1 MAGAILP
8 ILISDNSIFM
18 KQLNFS
24 KTLLFFSL
32 LFLSSCASL
41 TKTESRE
48 AQILPPEELYGELF
62 FAVQTNKDIFE
73 DSKTFVDAVPLYQ
86 VAKIRN
92 DYAKLEV
99 KSANNISKF
108 VYKNFAVPQQESVY
122 KTDSSSIN
130 EHITKLWDV
139 LKRPADKKV
148 SGTLLPLPHP
158 YIVPGGRFREIYYW
172 DSYFTML
179 GLQEDG
185 EIAIIQNM
193 VDNFSHLINEVGFI
207 PNGNRT
213 YYLSRSQPPFY
224 SLMVDVLAESKSDE
238 VYTSYLKSL
247 LKEYDFWMTGAE
259 SLMPTNN
266 SIKRVVRLED
276 GTILN
281 RYWDEKNT
289 PRPESYREDV
299 ETATL
304 AIIQFPNLK
313 REEVYRNLRA
323 GAESGWDFSS
333 RWLTE
338 DKEDGFKLSTIHTTK
353 IIPVDLNSL
362 LFHLEETISKAYKI
376 KGDSKNSEI
385 FQQKAF
391 VRKNAIQKYLWDDEK
406 EFFMDYNFIKREN
419 TPLYSLAGVYPLFF
433 ELADNEQAEK
443 VTQKIKEM
451 FLKPGG
457 VVTTPYNTGQQ
468 WDAPN
473 GWAPLQWITIT
484 GLRNYHQNE
493 LAEEIKERWLNLN
506 RQVYKDTYKLLEKYN
521 VEDLS
526 KESGGGEYPTQD
538 GFGWTNGVFQKLSKE

>member
-1 MAGAILP
+1 
-8 ILISDNSIFM
+8 M
-18 KQLNFS
+18 KQSNFS
-24 KTLLFFSL
+24 NTILSLSL
-32 LFLSSCASL
+32 LFLSSCATL
-41 TKTESRE
+41 TKPESRE
-48 AQILPPEELYGELF
+48 AQIFPPEELYGELF
-62 FAVQTNKDIFE
+62 FAVQTNKDVFE
-73 DSKTFVDAVPLYQ
+73 DSKTFVDAVPLYD

-92 DYAKLEV
+92 DYAKLES

-108 VYKNFAVPQQESVY
+108 VYKNFTVPEQESVY

-139 LKRPADKKV
+139 LKRPADKEV

-193 VDNFSHLINEVGFI
+193 VDNFSHLINEFGFI

-224 SLMVDVLAESKSDE
+224 SLMVDVLAESKSDS
-238 VYTSYLKSL
+238 VYTSYLETL
-247 LKEYDFWMTGAE
+247 LKEYDFWMTGSE
-259 SLMPTNN
+259 SLNPSNN

-304 AIIQFPNLK
+304 AIIEFPNLK

-338 DKEDGFKLSTIHTTK
+338 DKEDGFKLSTIHTTD

-362 LFHLEETISKAYKI
+362 LFHLEETISKAYKL
-376 KGDSKNSEI
+376 KNDSKNSEI
-385 FQQKAF
+385 FQQKALT
-391 VRKNAIQKYLWDDEK
+391 RKNAIQNYLWDDEK
-406 EFFMDYNFIKREN
+406 EFFMDYNFIKRES
-419 TPLYSLAGVYPLFF
+419 TPVYSLAGVYPLFF

-457 VVTTPYNTGQQ
+457 VVTTPYNTDQQ

-473 GWAPLQWITIT
+473 GWAPLQSITIS
-484 GLRNYHQNE
+484 GLRNYDQND
-493 LAEEIKERWLNLN
+493 LAGEIKERWLNLN
-506 RQVYKDTYKLLEKYN
+506 KQVYKDTYKLLEKYN

>member
-1 MAGAILP
+1 LAGAILP

>member
-1 MAGAILP
+1 
-8 ILISDNSIFM
+8 M
-18 KQLNFS
+18 KHSFFS
-24 KTLLFFSL
+24 NTLLSVSF
-32 LFLSSCASL
+32 LFLTGCATL
-41 TKTESRE
+41 TNSETRE
-48 AQILPPEELYGELF
+48 TQVLPPEELYGELF
-62 FAVQTNKDIFE
+62 FAVQTDKDVFQ
-73 DSKTFVDAVPLYQ
+73 DSKTFVDAVPLYE
-86 VAKIRN
+86 VAKIRS
-92 DYAKLEV
+92 DYGKL
-99 KSANNISKF
+99 KHRSADDISKF
-108 VYKNFAVPQQESVY
+108 VYKNFAVPEEESVY
-122 KTDSSSIN
+122 KTDSSSIKQ
-130 EHITKLWDV
+130 HITKLWDV

-193 VDNFSHLINEVGFI
+193 VDNFSHLINEFGFI

-224 SLMVDVLAESKSDE
+224 SLMVDVLAESKSDA
-238 VYTSYLKSL
+238 VYTSYRETL

-259 SLMPTNN
+259 SLKPSNN
-266 SIKRVVRLED
+266 SIKRVVMLRD

-281 RYWDEKNT
+281 RYWDENNT

-299 ETATL
+299 ETASL
-304 AIIQFPNLK
+304 AIIEFPNLK

-333 RWLTE
+333 RWLTG
-338 DKEDGFKLSTIHTTK
+338 DKEDGFKLSSIHTTH
-353 IIPVDLNSL
+353 IIPIDLNSL
-362 LFHLEETISKAYKI
+362 LYHLEETISKAYKI
-376 KGDSKNSEI
+376 EGDIKNSGI
-385 FQQKAF
+385 FQQKASA
-391 VRKNAIQKYLWDDEK
+391 RKNAIQKYLWDGEK
-406 EFFMDYNFIKREN
+406 AFFMDYNFKTSQN
-419 TPLYSLAGVYPLFF
+419 TPVYSLAGVYPLFF
-433 ELADNEQAEK
+433 EIADHRQAEK
-443 VTQKIKEM
+443 VTQKIQEM
-451 FLKPGG
+451 FLRPGG
-457 VVTTPYNTGQQ
+457 VVTTPYHTGQQ

-473 GWAPLQWITIT
+473 GWAPLQWITIS
-484 GLRNYHQNE
+484 GLRNYKQYD
-493 LAEEIKERWLNLN
+493 LAEEIKERWLDLN

>member
-62 FAVQTNKDIFE
+62 FAVQTNKDVFE

-473 GWAPLQWITIT
+473 GWAPLQWITIS
-484 GLRNYHQNE
+484 GLRNYDQNE

>member
-1 MAGAILP
+1 MKHPLFSNTILA
-8 ILISDNSIFM
+8 LSFLFISGCA
-18 KQLNFS
+18 
-24 KTLLFFSL
+24 TLTTSD
-32 LFLSSCASL
+32 
-41 TKTESRE
+41 SRE
-48 AQILPPEELYGELF
+48 TQILPPEELYGQLF
-62 FAVQTNKDIFE
+62 FDVQTNKDVFE
-73 DSKTFVDAVPLYQ
+73 DSKTFVDAVPLYD
-86 VAKIRN
+86 VKKIRK
-92 DYAKLEV
+92 DYSNLEN
-99 KSANNISKF
+99 KSADNISKF
-108 VYKNFAVPQQESVY
+108 VYKNFAVPEEGSVY

-139 LKRPADKKV
+139 LKRPADKRV
-148 SGTLLPLPHP
+148 SGTLLPLPQP

-185 EIAIIQNM
+185 EIAIIENM
-193 VDNFSHLINEVGFI
+193 VDNFSHLIDEFGFI
-207 PNGNRT
+207 PNGNRS
-213 YYLSRSQPPFY
+213 YYLGRSQPPFF
-224 SLMVDVLAESKSDE
+224 SLMVDVLAESKSDA
-238 VYTSYLKSL
+238 VYTSYLESL
-247 LKEYDFWMTGAE
+247 LKEHDFWMTGSK
-259 SLMPTNN
+259 SLNATNN
-266 SIKRVVRLED
+266 TTKRVVRLKD

-281 RYWDEKNT
+281 RYWDENNT

-304 AIIQFPNLK
+304 AIIEFPNLK

-338 DKEDGFKLSTIHTTK
+338 DMEDGFKLSSIHTTD
-353 IIPVDLNSL
+353 IIPVDLNAL
-362 LFHLEETISKAYKI
+362 LYHLEMTIYKAYKI

-385 FQQKAF
+385 FQEKALT
-391 VRKNAIQKYLWDDEK
+391 RKNAIQKYMWDNEE
-406 EFFMDYNFIKREN
+406 EFYMDYNFKKVEN
-419 TPLYSLAGVYPLFF
+419 TPVYSLAGVYPLFF
-433 ELADNEQAEK
+433 EIADTKQAEK
-443 VTQKIKEM
+443 VTQKIKEV

-473 GWAPLQWITIT
+473 GWAPLQWITIS
-484 GLRNYHQNE
+484 GLRNYDQND
-493 LAEEIKERWLNLN
+493 LAEEIKNRWLNLN

-526 KESGGGEYPTQD
+526 KKSGGGEYPTQD

>member
-1 MAGAILP
+1 
-8 ILISDNSIFM
+8 M
-18 KQLNFS
+18 KQSNFS
-24 KTLLFFSL
+24 NTLLSLSL
-32 LFLSSCASL
+32 LFLSSCATL
-41 TKTESRE
+41 THSESRE

-62 FAVQTNKDIFE
+62 FDVQTNKDVFE
-73 DSKTFVDAVPLYQ
+73 DSKTFVDAIPLYDA
-86 VAKIRN
+86 AKIRS
-92 DYAKLEV
+92 DYANLKS
-99 KSANNISKF
+99 KSASEISKF
-108 VYKNFAVPQQESVY
+108 VYKNFTVPEEQSVY

-139 LKRPADKKV
+139 LKRPADKEV

-172 DSYFTML
+172 DSYFTLL

-193 VDNFSHLINEVGFI
+193 VDNFSHLINEFGFI

-224 SLMVDVLAESKSDE
+224 SLMVDVLAKSKSDA
-238 VYTSYLKSL
+238 VYTSYLETL
-247 LKEYDFWMTGAE
+247 LKEYNFWMTGSE
-259 SLMPTNN
+259 SLTPTSN
-266 SIKRVVRLED
+266 SNKRVVRLED

-281 RYWDEKNT
+281 RYWDENNT

-304 AIIQFPNLK
+304 AILEFPNLK
-313 REEVYRNLRA
+313 REDVYRDLRA

-333 RWLTE
+333 RWLTD
-338 DKEDGFKLSTIHTTK
+338 DKEDGFKLSSIHTTH
-353 IIPVDLNSL
+353 IIPIDLNSL
-362 LFHLEETISKAYKI
+362 LYHLEETIYKAYGI
-376 KGDSKNSEI
+376 KGDSKNYVI
-385 FQQKAF
+385 FKQKAIA
-391 VRKNAIQKYLWDDEK
+391 RKNAIQKYLWNDKK
-406 EFFMDYNFIKREN
+406 EFFMDYNFEKRES
-419 TPLYSLAGVYPLFF
+419 TPVYSLAGVYPLFF

-443 VTQKIKEM
+443 VTQKIREM

-457 VVTTPYNTGQQ
+457 VVSTPYTTGQQ

-473 GWAPLQWITIT
+473 GWAPLQWITIS
-484 GLRNYHQNE
+484 GLRNYDQNE

>member
-1 MAGAILP
+1 
-8 ILISDNSIFM
+8 M
-18 KQLNFS
+18 KHLYFS
-24 KTLLFFSL
+24 NTLLSLSL
-32 LFLSSCASL
+32 LFLSSCATL
-41 TKTESRE
+41 TNTESRE
-48 AQILPPEELYGELF
+48 AQILPPEELYEELF
-62 FAVQTNKDIFE
+62 FAVQSNKDVFE
-73 DSKTFVDAVPLYQ
+73 DSKTFVDAVPLYN
-86 VAKIRN
+86 VVKIKS
-92 DYAKLEV
+92 DFSDLEN
-99 KSANNISKF
+99 KSASDISKF
-108 VYKNFAVPQQESVY
+108 VYKNFAVPQNESEY

-148 SGTLLPLPHP
+148 SGTLLPLPYP

-185 EIAIIQNM
+185 EIEIIQNM

-224 SLMVDVLAESKSDE
+224 SLMVDVLAESKTDS
-238 VYTSYLKSL
+238 VYTTYLETL
-247 LKEYDFWMTGAE
+247 LKEYDFWMTGSEALNFTKK
-259 SLMPTNN
+259 SV
-266 SIKRVVRLED
+266 KRVVRMED

-304 AIIQFPNLK
+304 AIIEFPNLK

-338 DKEDGFKLSTIHTTK
+338 DKEEGFKLSSIHTTD
-353 IIPVDLNSL
+353 IIPVDLNAL
-362 LFHLEETISKAYKI
+362 LYHLEETISKAYGL
-376 KGDSKNSEI
+376 KGDTKNSGI
-385 FQQKAF
+385 FQEKALA
-391 VRKNAIQKYLWDDEK
+391 RKNAIQKFLWDNEK
-406 EFFMDYNFIKREN
+406 AFYMDYNFIKKEN
-419 TPLYSLAGVYPLFF
+419 TPVYSLAGVYPLFF
-433 ELADNEQAEK
+433 EIANGEQAEK
-443 VTQKIKEM
+443 VTQQIRER

-473 GWAPLQWITIT
+473 GWAPLQWITIS
-484 GLRNYHQNE
+484 GLRNYAQND
-493 LAEEIKERWLNLN
+493 LAEEIKERWLSVN

>member
-1 MAGAILP
+1 MKHPLFSNTILA
-8 ILISDNSIFM
+8 LSFLFISGCA
-18 KQLNFS
+18 
-24 KTLLFFSL
+24 TLTTSD
-32 LFLSSCASL
+32 
-41 TKTESRE
+41 SRE
-48 AQILPPEELYGELF
+48 TQILPPEELYGQLF
-62 FAVQTNKDIFE
+62 FDVQTNKDVFE
-73 DSKTFVDAVPLYQ
+73 DSKTFVDAVPLYD
-86 VAKIRN
+86 VKKIRK
-92 DYAKLEV
+92 DYSNLEN
-99 KSANNISKF
+99 KSADNISKF
-108 VYKNFAVPQQESVY
+108 VYKNFAVPEEGSVY

-139 LKRPADKKV
+139 LKRPADKRV
-148 SGTLLPLPHP
+148 SGTLLPLPQP

-185 EIAIIQNM
+185 EIAIIENM
-193 VDNFSHLINEVGFI
+193 VDNFSHLIDEFGFI
-207 PNGNRT
+207 PNGNRS
-213 YYLSRSQPPFY
+213 YYLGRSQPPFF
-224 SLMVDVLAESKSDE
+224 SLMVDVLAESKSDA
-238 VYTSYLKSL
+238 VYTSYLESL
-247 LKEYDFWMTGAE
+247 LKEHDFWMTGSK
-259 SLMPTNN
+259 SLNATNN
-266 SIKRVVRLED
+266 TTKRVVRLKD

-281 RYWDEKNT
+281 RYWDENNT

-304 AIIQFPNLK
+304 AIIEFPNLK

-338 DKEDGFKLSTIHTTK
+338 DMEDGFKLSSIHTTD
-353 IIPVDLNSL
+353 IIPVDLNAL
-362 LFHLEETISKAYKI
+362 LYHLEMTIYKAYKI

-385 FQQKAF
+385 FQEKALT
-391 VRKNAIQKYLWDDEK
+391 RKNAIQKYMWDNEE
-406 EFFMDYNFIKREN
+406 EFYMDYNFKKGEN
-419 TPLYSLAGVYPLFF
+419 TPVYSLAGVYPLFF
-433 ELADNEQAEK
+433 EIADTKQAEK
-443 VTQKIKEM
+443 VTQKIKEV

-473 GWAPLQWITIT
+473 GWAPLQWITIS
-484 GLRNYHQNE
+484 GLRNYDQND
-493 LAEEIKERWLNLN
+493 LAEEIKNRWLNLN

-526 KESGGGEYPTQD
+526 KKSGGGEYPTQD